1 MMKLKDI
8 ITEIRQYPGITR
20 KRAIGPVVEILR
32 TMDEHTASPVV
43 TDFGE
48 DAAALKYN
56 DHYLLLAAEGMWP
69 QFVNA
74 EPYAAG
80 KAAVMASVNDIYAM
94 GGKPLALVNVL
105 SAATEDDCRLIME
118 GVRKGCQKLK
128 VPMVGGHLNPDARE
142 TSLSVAI
149 LGTAQRLL
157 QCTNAREGQKII
169 LAVDLKGVD
178 GQCKSVES
186 WDANSGKTSE
196 YIVERLD
203 ILRSLAETDL
213 CRTAKD
219 VSNGGILGTLALLCE
234 CSRKGCVVML
244 DKIPQPPG
252 VHLLKWL
259 KAFLSYGF
267 ILCVDDYNLSPCLDS
282 FHRKGIAAEVIGEVV
297 KQPHVVIRSQGTE
310 KVLYDFNKESI
321 IGA

>member
-1 MMKLKDI
+1 MELKDI
-8 ITEIRQYPGITR
+8 INEIKCYPGITR
-20 KRAIGPVVEILR
+20 KGPIGRVAEVLKDLDAEI
-32 TMDEHTASPVV
+32 SSQVV
-43 TDFGE
+43 TGFGE

-69 QFVNA
+69 QFVKA

-118 GVRKGCQKLK
+118 GVRKGCQKLR
-128 VPMVGGHLNPDARE
+128 VPMVGGHLNPDAGE

-157 QCTNAREGQKII
+157 QCTNAREGQKIV
-169 LAVDLKGVD
+169 LAVDLKGID

-186 WDANSGKTSE
+186 WDANSGKTSA
-196 YIVERLD
+196 YIVERLE
-203 ILRSLAETDL
+203 ILPSLAEAEI
-213 CRTAKD
+213 CQTAKD

-244 DKIPQPPG
+244 DEIPQPPG

-259 KAFLSYGF
+259 KSFLSYGF
-267 ILCVDDYNLSPCLDS
+267 ILCVDDHNLSPCLDS
-282 FHRKGIAAEVIGEVV
+282 FHTKGIAAEVIGEIVEQPQVV
-297 KQPHVVIRSQGTE
+297 LRSQGTE
-310 KVLYDFNKESI
+310 EVLYDFNRDSI
-321 IGA
+321 IGI